1 MFSADEKQILLDIAA
16 RSIRHGLDRGHA
28 LKVNLHDYPAPLR
41 EQRASFVTLHI
52 NEELRGCI
60 GMLQAIRPLVEDVAE
75 NAYAA
80 AFRDPRFPALRE
92 DEYGQLHYHISVLNP
107 AEPIQFS
114 DEQDLLRQLRPGVD
128 GLILE
133 DGKFRGTFLPSVW
146 ESLAEPVSFL
156 QHLKQKAGLSANYW
170 SDSLQVQR
178 YTVEDIE

>member
-1 MFSADEKQILLDIAA
+1 M
-16 RSIRHGLDRGHA
+16 
-28 LKVNLHDYPAPLR
+28 
-41 EQRASFVTLHI
+41 
-52 NEELRGCI
+52 
-60 GMLQAIRPLVEDVAE
+60 
-75 NAYAA
+75 
-80 AFRDPRFPALRE
+80 RE